1 LPEFRGRGGVV
12 AATPHILHL
21 HSTFSLGGKE
31 ARAVRLM
38 NDLGARARHTIV
50 SAMPD
55 QLDAREA
62 IDPDLSVD
70 FPADAPPLAGRPT
83 SARMRALAAY
93 MKSFDLVLSYNW
105 GAMDGVMAHRL
116 AGSGLPPIIHHEDGF
131 NADEAEGLKLSRTL
145 YRRLAFR
152 TLYRLVVPSDTLKDI
167 ACSIWKQPGER
178 VLQIPNGIATG
189 RYAGAPESDAIP
201 GFEPREGEIVI
212 GTIAGLRTVKD
223 LPLLVRAVAQLPEN
237 VRLVIVGE
245 GPEREAIE
253 AEAMACGI
261 SDRVL
266 LAGFLDRPWRYI
278 GHFDI
283 FALSSLSE
291 QFPISVV
298 EAMAA
303 GLPVVSPDVGD
314 VASMVAPENRRFV
327 VDRSADTLAGA
338 LDILATDRD
347 VRTATGA
354 ANREKARTQF
364 DEFHMT
370 GEYRALYAAALGRPE
385 LFTA

>member
-1 LPEFRGRGGVV
+1 M
-12 AATPHILHL
+12 AATPHIIHL

-31 ARAVRLM
+31 ARAIRLM
-38 NDLGARARHTIV
+38 NDFGERVRHSIV

-55 QLDAREA
+55 QLGARAA
-62 IDPDLSVD
+62 IDPGLAVD
-70 FPADAPPLAGRPT
+70 FPEDAPALAGRPT

-93 MKSFDLVLSYNW
+93 MKGFDLVLSYNW

-131 NADEAEGLKLSRTL
+131 NADEADGLKLSRTL

-152 TLYRLVVPSDTLKDI
+152 TLYRLVVPSNRLQDI
-167 ACSIWKQPGER
+167 ARAVWKQPDER
-178 VLQIPNGIATG
+178 VRHIPNGIATA
-189 RYAGAPESDAIP
+189 RYGGPPERDAIP
-201 GFEPREGEIVI
+201 GFERREGDMVI
-212 GTIAGLRTVKD
+212 GTIAGLRAVKD
-223 LPLLVRAVAQLPEN
+223 LPLLVRAVAQLPDH

-266 LAGFLDRPWRYI
+266 LAGFLERPWRYV

-303 GLPVVSPDVGD
+303 GLPVVSPDIGD
-314 VASMVAPENRRFV
+314 VASMIASENRRFV
-327 VDRSADTLAGA
+327 VERSADALAGA
-338 LDILATDRD
+338 LDILAMDRD
-347 VRTATGA
+347 VRSATGA
-354 ANREKARTQF
+354 ANREKARAQF
-364 DEFHMT
+364 DEIHMI